1 MTVLEIVSTILL
13 SLGGGA
19 AIVAAFAQWLGKL
32 WATRLIQNEKQKL
45 DLDIESYRV
54 KLRKSEFIFQKE
66 FEAASE
72 IVSLLQG
79 YLPEY
84 DSPMM
89 DWHEVCDNLAYKLE
103 KIEVDIKSFISRH
116 GAILSDD
123 VLSSLHHA
131 SAKSGEFKF
140 KIKGPDVPESVN
152 KAAEDVFNY
161 LKDAEKKLI
170 ASVRGQVG
178 T

>member
-1 MTVLEIVSTILL
+1 MTVLEVVSTILL
-13 SLGGGA
+13 SFGGGA
-19 AIVAAFAQWLGKL
+19 VIVAAFAQWLGKL
-32 WATRLIQNEKQKL
+32 WAARLIQNEKQKL

-54 KLRKSEFIFQKE
+54 KLKKSEFIFQKE

-72 IVSLLQG
+72 IVSMLQG

-89 DWHEVCDNLAYKLE
+89 DWHEVCDHLAYKLE
-103 KIEVDIKSFISRH
+103 KIETDVKSFIARH
-116 GAILSDD
+116 GAILNDD
-123 VLSSLHHA
+123 VLSSLHCA
-131 SAKSGEFKF
+131 SGKSGQFKF
-140 KIKGPDVPESVN
+140 ELDGSDVPASVN
-152 KAAEDVFNY
+152 RAAEDVFNN

-170 ASVRGQVG
+170 SLVRGQVG